1 MTGTDEVIFCV
12 NEAKNVA
19 IAIAAKRIFNE
30 VSEQMNES
38 ERLGYFITIP

>member
-1 MTGTDEVIFCV
+1 MTGTEKVIFCV

-19 IAIAAKRIFNE
+19 IAIAANRIFNE

-38 ERLGYFITIP
+38 ECLGYFTTIP